1 MYGRPSKRMRRIKP
15 VARVGAVDI
24 NVRYDIYGRQTL
36 KNQQGNGCPDECYD
50 ILEGEVLF
58 KLKQGSFYRENS
70 LHLLSCTNGLVP
82 SNYADLSLEE
92 QQQIQ
97 RDIQKMWEPCGVAVT
112 GFSPKVDVYEQGFVL
127 QVSGLTTIYNNS
139 GGSINAGD
147 SVFVN
152 LELGNPVNN
161 PTGVPL
167 SKNLLVL
174 NKLEGKLIG
183 TCVKGGRNK
192 ESIDVVLHRCTNSS
206 AFAPSDKET
215 GARFSTSDARNSSGS
230 LTRKPAASSAAPA
243 KKSRKKSSK

>member
-50 ILEGEVLF
+50 ILEGEVLY

-70 LHLLSCTNGLVP
+70 LHLLSCTNGL
-82 SNYADLSLEE
+82 LSTAELEAV
-92 QQQIQ
+92 Q
-97 RDIQKMWEPCGVAVT
+97 DKWEPCGVAVT

-147 SVFVN
+147 SVYVN
-152 LELGNPVNN
+152 LETGNPVNN

-167 SKNLLVL
+167 SKKLLVL
-174 NKLEGKLIG
+174 NKAEGKMIG
-183 TCVKGGRNK
+183 TCVRGGRNK
-192 ESIDVVLHRCTNSS
+192 ESIDVVLHRCTDSN
-206 AFAPSDKET
+206 
-215 GARFSTSDARNSSGS
+215 RFNANLRKTSTRFDASNARNSAGD
-230 LTRKPAASSAAPA
+230 LARKPAAVSAASA